1 MDPNVP
7 TFNPDGGGYYDPND
21 QGDYVGYV
29 GGYDHGASQQYAN
42 YDSHDATAVG
52 AGGDDGDALYF
63 DQMQGSGQAS
73 QHQYSDPTGEYGDV
87 GVVGAVWVNLV
98 QYLRVGGLFDIP
110 ADVKPKTLT
119 VKLSQNGAVK
129 SVQTFNF

>member
-52 AGGDDGDALYF
+52 AGGDNGDECCNEAR
-63 DQMQGSGQAS
+63 SETKKCKEKNANCN
-73 QHQYSDPTGEYGDV
+73 EY
-87 GVVGAVWVNLV
+87 
-98 QYLRVGGLFDIP
+98 
-110 ADVKPKTLT
+110 
-119 VKLSQNGAVK
+119 
-129 SVQTFNF
+129 